1 MDMGGA
7 AEIFQSQEIK
17 KKKKKN
23 TQININFTKLNILY
37 FDYYNISISF
47 VHWYILNWKYENCYT
62 ELCRV
67 QNFCIL
73 ASTMTLVLKFL
84 IPIIALLIDPPF
96 WTTKWS
102 LLDLPTLPPPEYLW
116 TLPKKKLCSKMC
128 FISLRIRQKLEMWLF
143 FFFFFC
149 QIWNINIQLKDNSLW
164 YFATRTPL
172 FDIYDF
178 H

>member
-1 MDMGGA
+1 MIFLFFFFGGGGEFA
-7 AEIFQSQEIK
+7 PFPYHHILCHTHRYGYGWCRRDLSKSGNLKKNK

-23 TQININFTKLNILY
+23 TGINFTKLNILY

-84 IPIIALLIDPPF
+84 IPHTSFIFL
-96 WTTKWS
+96 WS
-102 LLDLPTLPPPEYLW
+102 
-116 TLPKKKLCSKMC
+116 
-128 FISLRIRQKLEMWLF
+128 
-143 FFFFFC
+143 
-149 QIWNINIQLKDNSLW
+149 
-164 YFATRTPL
+164 PL
-172 FDIYDF
+172 FEPQNDPFLICPPSTHQSIYEHSQKRSYVAKRVLF
-178 H
+178 HYGFVRN

>member
-1 MDMGGA
+1 MFIDTSWIETMKIVTQNC
-7 AEIFQSQEIK
+7 AECKIFVFGIHNDSRFKI
-17 KKKKKN
+17 
-23 TQININFTKLNILY
+23 LNPPYQLY
-37 FDYYNISISF
+37 FS
-47 VHWYILNWKYENCYT
+47 
-62 ELCRV
+62 
-67 QNFCIL
+67 
-73 ASTMTLVLKFL
+73 L
-84 IPIIALLIDPPF
+84 IPPF
-96 WTTKWS
+96 WTTKWF

-143 FFFFFC
+143 FFFC

>member
-1 MDMGGA
+1 MGGA

-17 KKKKKN
+17 KKKH
-23 TQININFTKLNILY
+23 TGINFTKLNSLY

-84 IPIIALLIDPPF
+84 ILHTSFIFL
-96 WTTKWS
+96 WS
-102 LLDLPTLPPPEYLW
+102 
-116 TLPKKKLCSKMC
+116 
-128 FISLRIRQKLEMWLF
+128 
-143 FFFFFC
+143 
-149 QIWNINIQLKDNSLW
+149 
-164 YFATRTPL
+164 PL
-172 FDIYDF
+172 FEPQNDPFLICPPSPTRVF
-178 H
+178 MNTPEKEVM

>member
-7 AEIFQSQEIK
+7 AKILKIK
-17 KKKKKN
+17 KKTKKTKHRYKFY
-23 TQININFTKLNILY
+23 QIKY

-84 IPIIALLIDPPF
+84 IPIIALFFFDPPF
-96 WTTKWS
+96 LNHKMIPSWFAH
-102 LLDLPTLPPPEYLW
+102 PPP
-116 TLPKKKLCSKMC
+116 
-128 FISLRIRQKLEMWLF
+128 
-143 FFFFFC
+143 
-149 QIWNINIQLKDNSLW
+149 
-164 YFATRTPL
+164 TRVFMNTP
-172 FDIYDF
+172 IKEVM
-178 H
+178 